1 MGLFDEL
8 PGNAGGSLASDP
20 SRAMLVRTA
29 MMLALLA
36 LLACHREGNS
46 ESTAPTSASPP
57 VSAAPDLPARVAWI
71 ELGKAADPN
80 GRVTAPS
87 SQFTPKD
94 TIYVS
99 VLTDGQ
105 LPGSTLSARWTY
117 EDGQVVSEN
126 RAPLG
131 ADRQATEFHISK
143 PDGWPTG
150 RYKVEIAL
158 NGQPAGSRDFEV
170 QAP

>member
-1 MGLFDEL
+1 M
-8 PGNAGGSLASDP
+8 
-20 SRAMLVRTA
+20 RVHTTLV
-29 MMLALLA
+29 LALIA
-36 LLACHREGNS
+36 LLACHREEKSGPP
-46 ESTAPTSASPP
+46 EPPAASPP
-57 VSAAPDLPARVAWI
+57 VSAAPGSDLPARVAWI
-71 ELGKAADPN
+71 QLGNAADPN
-80 GRVTAPS
+80 GRVTVPS

-105 LPGSTLSARWTY
+105 PTGSTLSARWTY

-131 ADRQATEFHISK
+131 ADRQATEFHIAK
-143 PDGWPTG
+143 PEGWPTG

-158 NGQPAGSRDFEV
+158 NGQPAGSREFEV
-170 QAP
+170 R

>member
-1 MGLFDEL
+1 M
-8 PGNAGGSLASDP
+8 
-20 SRAMLVRTA
+20 RVHTAML
-29 MMLALLA
+29 LALLA
-36 LLACHREGNS
+36 LLACHREEKS
-46 ESTAPTSASPP
+46 EPPAASPPAASPP
-57 VSAAPDLPARVAWI
+57 VSAAPDLPARVSWI
-71 ELGKAADPN
+71 ELGSAADPN
-80 GRVTAPS
+80 GRVTMPS

-105 LPGSTLSARWTY
+105 PSGSTLSARWTY

-131 ADRQATEFHISK
+131 ADRQATEFHIAK
-143 PDGWPTG
+143 PDGWPAG

-158 NGQPAGSRDFEV
+158 NGQPAGSREFEV
-170 QAP
+170 R

>member
-1 MGLFDEL
+1 M
-8 PGNAGGSLASDP
+8 
-20 SRAMLVRTA
+20 RVHTA
-29 MMLALLA
+29 MALALLA
-36 LLACHREGNS
+36 LVGCHREEKS
-46 ESTAPTSASPP
+46 EPPPSASPP

-71 ELGKAADPN
+71 EIGAAADPN

-105 LPGSTLSARWTY
+105 PSGSTLSARWTF

-126 RAPLG
+126 HETLG
-131 ADRQATEFHISK
+131 PDRQATEFHIAK
-143 PDGWPTG
+143 ADGWPTG

-158 NGQPAGSRDFEV
+158 NGQPAGSKEFEV
-170 QAP
+170 R